1 MKKLFALI
9 LSVILILLSAG
20 CTQSEQINLG
30 DFIERFNTKSSL
42 DEIGFVDFYV
52 LSQNSTEQIYNCAFQ
67 SEANEI
73 LLRLFENSNGKIKKC
88 SVIFPKSDENGNS
101 ITISSSENELF
112 KTVCTQT
119 ASAFSNSSKEEAQ
132 QIITELLKNDG
143 KTEVVKDSGSFHYV
157 LLEDTLCKRL
167 MIQNK
172 WLCEIETTLK
182 PESKS
187 AFWQETSV
195 RTETVPH
202 R

>member
-9 LSVILILLSAG
+9 LPIIFIFLSAG
-20 CTQSEQINLG
+20 CTQSEKINLG
-30 DFIERFNTKSSL
+30 DFIERFNEKTDL
-42 DEIGFVDFYV
+42 PEIDFFDFYV
-52 LSQNSTEQIYNCAFQ
+52 LSQNSDGQVYNCAFQ
-67 SEANEI
+67 SDDNEI
-73 LLRLFENSNGKIKKC
+73 LLRIFENSSGKITNC
-88 SVIFPKSDENGNS
+88 NVILPKSDENGNS
-101 ITISSSENELF
+101 IKISNSENELF

-132 QIITELLKNDG
+132 QIITELFKNDG

-157 LLEDTLCKRL
+157 LLKDTLCEKL
-167 MIQNK
+167 TIQNK